1 MPNMPKPNPFA
12 SNINKADPKSY
23 AKKMPPAKGNYKAS
37 MKKMPPNKLKAILAL
52 LTKMGGAPRGQSPM
66 PYTRLGSGMD
76 MNG

>member
-12 SNINKADPKSY
+12 ANVNKSTPKDY
-23 AKKMPPAKGNYKAS
+23 AKKMPPANYKAS